1 MSRDILMVLRFRWTL
16 DHHRVHLV
24 LAGLGM
30 VSRDLFDQSN
40 IVLAASEFIVEFG
53 VMQSQGDKCSELCD

>member
-1 MSRDILMVLRFRWTL
+1 MVLRFRWTL

-30 VSRDLFDQSN
+30 VSRDLFDHGH
-40 IVLAASEFIVEFG
+40 IVLGTPEFIVEFG
-53 VMQSQGDKCSELCD
+53 VMQRKRNECSELSD